1 MYLWIFTV
9 FLAKI
14 KNVFIAKLKKLS
26 DYFSAKI
33 KKLTGW
39 NFEFL
44 ILKKTVCIAIFRRVD
59 KECTLYPTHKVLR
72 VGARTIIPDLA

>member
-9 FLAKI
+9 QYFLAKI
-14 KNVFIAKLKKLS
+14 KKLA

-39 NFEFL
+39 NFDKFL
-44 ILKKTVCIAIFRRVD
+44 IKK
-59 KECTLYPTHKVLR
+59 LR
-72 VGARTIIPDLA
+72 VVSFEA